1 MPFAARRL
9 NQVPPYVFAR
19 VAARIAA
26 KKAEGVDVINLGIGS
41 PDLPTP
47 QWIVDILKRAADDP
61 ANHPYPS
68 YAGMPAFREAVAAY
82 YRKRFGVVLDP
93 KTEVVPLIGSKE
105 GIAHAAMAW
114 VDPGDVALVA
124 DPGYPVYA
132 IGTILAGG
140 EVVPLPLRPENHFL
154 PDLDAIPTDK
164 LRRARVIWLNY
175 PNNPTGTVASLDW
188 FAHLVDFA
196 REHDILV
203 CHDNPYC
210 DTGYDGYKAPSFL
223 EVPGA
228 KDVGVEFNSLSKTY
242 NMAGWRVGMVVGNAE
257 ALEALARVKGNVD
270 TGIPN
275 AIQIAATAALTGDQ
289 HWLAERN
296 LIYQTRR
303 DIVLDGL
310 RMAGLHAERPRASL
324 YIWAHVPAGWTSADF
339 AYRLLDQAGI
349 WITPGTAFGD
359 AGEGYLRISLCTSKE
374 RLAEAMDRLQRV
386 TISG

>member
-257 ALEALARVKGNVD
+257 ALEALARVKSNVD

-374 RLAEAMDRLQRV
+374 RLAEAMDRLRRV